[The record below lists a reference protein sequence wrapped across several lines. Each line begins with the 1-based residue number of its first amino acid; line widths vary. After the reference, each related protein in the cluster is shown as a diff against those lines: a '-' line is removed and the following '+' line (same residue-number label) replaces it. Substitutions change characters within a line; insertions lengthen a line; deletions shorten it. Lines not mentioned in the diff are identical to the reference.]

1 MDFWASLEHQLKYK
15 QEIPNQQEIIAQLKE
30 CADVINDTDEKMLGL
45 RQQIETAADAPSEE
59 EVLFEKLSRLDINLD

>member
-1 MDFWASLEHQLKYK
+1 MLAVLFSRVLMEA
-15 QEIPNQQEIIAQLKE
+15 QQEIIAQLKE